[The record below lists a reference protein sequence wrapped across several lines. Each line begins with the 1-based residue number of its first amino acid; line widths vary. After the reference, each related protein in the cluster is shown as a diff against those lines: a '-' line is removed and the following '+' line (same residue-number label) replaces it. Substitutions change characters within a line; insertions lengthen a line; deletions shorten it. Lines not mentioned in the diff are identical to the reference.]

1 MTNDEKLV
9 AENEILLIDK
19 PEGISSFGVVSKIRH
34 QLSEEA
40 GYIEV
45 KGKDGVVRQKRKKVK
60 VGHTGT
66 LDPFA
71 TGLLILLVGKGTKRA
86 GEFLKLDK
94 EYIATVRLGEVSTTG
109 DREGEIVPYG
119 NFGYLRGSAV
129 SRFGEPLEIESPCGG
144 RDFDPT
150 QPGYNLVTHRT
161 LRRGSPEI
169 SQGQSAEISIPA
181 YDEVEKV
188 VAGFVGEIEQ
198 QVPVFSAVKIHGQRA
213 YKLAREGKTV
223 EMPVRK
229 VKIYEI
235 EILRYE
241 WPELEIRCK
250 VSSGTYIRALGEDIG
265 IALGV
270 GGYLTQLRRTQVG
283 KYRVE
288 DAQKISV
295 DIMKRK

>member
-40 GYIEV
+40 GYVEV

-94 EYIATVRLGEVSTTG
+94 EYIATIKLGEVSTTG

-119 NFGYLRGSAV
+119 NFGCWGDEV
-129 SRFGEPLEIESPCGG
+129 
-144 RDFDPT
+144 
-150 QPGYNLVTHRT
+150 
-161 LRRGSPEI
+161 
-169 SQGQSAEISIPA
+169 SIPA

-198 QVPVFSAVKIHGQRA
+198 QVPAFSAVKIHGQRA
-213 YKLAREGKTV
+213 YKLAREGKAV

-265 IALGV
+265 KALGV

-283 KYRVE
+283 GYRVE